1 MKRIRCFALFLTML
15 VACMF
20 MPTNVQAEEATDV
33 AQEVLEARTSRI
45 TSNPFRTI
53 SLRDE

>member
-20 MPTNVQAEEATDV
+20 MPTNVQAEEAIRC
-33 AQEVLEARTSRI
+33 AQEVLESKNRSFE
-45 TSNPFRTI
+45 N
-53 SLRDE
+53 